1 MVGSFVTL
9 FQWRSDFV
17 LLQENEILLAMRN
30 QILSFVSKLD
40 EVESFV
46 VHLVFQMMHAHEMA
60 ECFLKLSE
68 LKLKKKIN
76 DQMVSLIRP
85 LDKVTRVAGDMERI
99 RAFCQIWVSELK
111 VMLHEVEDCVNDFMI
126 KVLWVNWAGS
136 ETVDCRIQK

>member
-1 MVGSFVTL
+1 MK
-9 FQWRSDFV
+9 D
-17 LLQENEILLAMRN
+17 

-76 DQMVSLIRP
+76 NQMVSLIRP
-85 LDKVTRVAGDMERI
+85 LDKVTRVVGDMERI

-111 VMLHEVEDCVNDFMI
+111 VMLHEAEDCVNDFMI
-126 KVLWVNWAGS
+126 KVYG
-136 ETVDCRIQK
+136 